1 VIENFK
7 FEDWQLQN
15 VQKVGIDLPLNK
27 RMWMSVDQIRDTFDV
42 IAAEDVNPLGVNAEG
57 SLGYQF
63 YEWLAEAPP
72 SLRNW
77 RNVDVVPAEDW
88 LVAARM
94 FSWNYPQLKMIFHN
108 VNETKSDEESK
119 YYTDGVEFQVEFYE

>member
-1 VIENFK
+1 MIENFK

-15 VQKVGIDLPLNK
+15 VQKIGIDLPLTT
-27 RMWMSVDQIRDTFDV
+27 RIWMSVDQIRDTFDV
-42 IAAEDVNPLGVNAEG
+42 IAAEDVNPLAINAEG

-63 YEWLAEAPP
+63 YECLAEAIP

-77 RNVDVVPAEDW
+77 RNVDVVPTEDW

-94 FSWNYPQLKMIFHN
+94 FSWNYPQLKMVFHD
-108 VNETKSDEESK
+108 VKETKTDEESE